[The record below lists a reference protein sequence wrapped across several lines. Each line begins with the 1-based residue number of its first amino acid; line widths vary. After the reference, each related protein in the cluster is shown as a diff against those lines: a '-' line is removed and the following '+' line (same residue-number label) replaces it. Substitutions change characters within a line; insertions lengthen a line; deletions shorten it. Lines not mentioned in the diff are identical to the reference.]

1 MSPIPS
7 RKMLSTQSP
16 EDRRKYENEV
26 ATRLEA
32 AHFALQGYL
41 DRHPDVNPEILHTAI
56 APAVFEATLS
66 GLNFVI
72 EELRTATVVAIAEG
86 RSRSLDP
93 RPAASLESAAPLTG
107 TTSLA
112 PPNRGDFCTCCE
124 PPVLLAQH
132 SHKPIQGIYES
143 PEEVAAREERAQE
156 VVTYRDAKGRSR
168 RLRLEDDQA
177 LDVTVRGRT
186 WTVKETL
193 RKAGLSWNGKQGAE
207 SAWSGRIGPE
217 GLLMLGSVHDD
228 QLEVRFPPEA
238 IEGQSTLEQA
248 AAPRAASPT
257 GDRPKPGPDF
267 Y

>member
-1 MSPIPS
+1 MSTLPS
-7 RKMLSTQSP
+7 RKMLSTQAP
-16 EDRRKYENEV
+16 EDRAKYRAEIGE
-26 ATRLEA
+26 RLEA
-32 AHFALQGYL
+32 AHYALQSYL
-41 DRHPDVNPEILHTAI
+41 DRHPDVNPEILHTSI
-56 APAVFEATLS
+56 APAVFEAALS

-72 EELRTATVVAIAEG
+72 EELRTATLVAIAEG
-86 RSRSLDP
+86 RARPLEP
-93 RPAASLESAAPLTG
+93 RPAAMLESAAPLTG
-107 TTSLA
+107 TTSLT
-112 PPNRGDFCTCCE
+112 PPSRGDFCTCCE

-132 SHKPIQGIYES
+132 THKPIQGIHET
-143 PEEVAAREERAQE
+143 PEEVAAREARTQE
-156 VVTYRDAKGRSR
+156 VVTYRDAKGRQK

-177 LDVTVRGRT
+177 VDVTVRGRT

-248 AAPRAASPT
+248 ATPRGQAT
-257 GDRPKPGPDF
+257 DRPKAGPDF